1 MNDIKNLN
9 IKLSVNNNLP
19 NLKNLIDKGKMDS
32 SIENMFKEKEL
43 ENNKFLNSK
52 KSTKI
57 IQLIIELS
65 DNINYNN
72 KFLFN
77 LLNKNKY
84 NLNLSNLKNL
94 EDLNK
99 ELSKKNESKLK
110 FMNEQQYIRL
120 INPFNLKLASFS
132 SHIYTFTKKS
142 YKQINKNL
150 HNLYIICKS
159 AFFNMSSIISKP
171 IISINN
177 NLMKITLFYY

>member
-1 MNDIKNLN
+1 MTDNKNLN

-19 NLKNLIDKGKMDS
+19 YLKNLIMKGKMDS
-32 SIENMFKEKEL
+32 SIENMLKEKEL

-57 IQLIIELS
+57 IQLIIELT
-65 DNINYNN
+65 DNIIYIN
-72 KFLFN
+72 KSGFN
-77 LLNKNKY
+77 LLNKNEY
-84 NLNLSNLKNL
+84 NINISNLKNL

-120 INPFNLKLASFS
+120 INPFNFKLASFRN
-132 SHIYTFTKKS
+132 HIYTFTNKS

-150 HNLYIICKS
+150 YNLYIICKS

-171 IISINN
+171 IVSINS
-177 NLMKITLFYY
+177 NLIKITLFYY